1 MRYFTG
7 FLIVAIGVLL
17 WMLPVTD
24 SIYSWKTEPRTDSFL
39 VTTAA
44 GVTTGNS
51 TLFKSI
57 YDADIHTLAFS
68 SNCSTDAV
76 TYVSYNTT
84 SKLLNYSGLEADVT
98 RELEIS
104 YDTSA
109 FDESSAWET
118 FSDMLPYLCYIVF
131 VLFMCSGIYYML
143 APHIKDWLS

>member
-7 FLIVAIGVLL
+7 FFIIAIGVLL
-17 WMLPVTD
+17 WMLPVAD
-24 SIYSWKTEPRTDSFL
+24 SIYSWKTEPRTDTFI

-44 GVTTGNS
+44 AVTTGNS

-57 YDADIHTLAFS
+57 YDNDIHTLAFT

-84 SKLLNYSGLEADVT
+84 SKLLNYSGLTASIS
-98 RELEIS
+98 RELDIT

-109 FDESSAWET
+109 FNESSPVET
-118 FSDMLPYLCYIVF
+118 LADMLPYLCYIVF
-131 VLFMCSGIYYML
+131 VLFMCSGVYYML